1 MGVIRLLALAAFVA
15 YSRGDL
21 WDVTG
26 HDSARETAADEHHRG
41 DLRIAFG
48 SCNRHDRAQDLW
60 PAVRSLSADAWVW
73 LGDAIY
79 ADGEVDN
86 VRRYGGR
93 AFHRDAYATQ
103 NEHPEYAALRAETR
117 ILGTWDDHDYG
128 FNNAGAEWRE
138 KEFAQRLFL
147 DFLGEPLGSPRR
159 TRAGVYEAYTFRGLG
174 ASQTGSARLILLDA
188 RFHASAK
195 DGTLLGDEQWEWFE
209 RLMLGRRTG
218 AEGAEG
224 GAEGAEDYYDGDD
237 EGRPSSEPRGG
248 CVVFDGAE
256 MNENTDCDPVDV
268 TIVGSSV
275 QVHAHTQELLAKMGI
290 GMDIESW
297 NDYPAERRRM
307 FDLVAAANVR
317 TRAVVLSGD
326 VHHSE
331 IGGSPAGCDLP
342 SELVEITS
350 SGMTHGVLEE
360 LPTEFLRR
368 LARHAKWGMEYLP
381 PWLFPDVGNLRRR
394 RYVGHNFGEVVVDFG
409 VDWDGDAEEGAE
421 APAEAEAPAD
431 ADADE
436 ANEEG

>member
-1 MGVIRLLALAAFVA
+1 
-15 YSRGDL
+15 
-21 WDVTG
+21 
-26 HDSARETAADEHHRG
+26 
-41 DLRIAFG
+41 
-48 SCNRHDRAQDLW
+48 
-60 PAVRSLSADAWVW
+60 
-73 LGDAIY
+73 
-79 ADGEVDN
+79 
-86 VRRYGGR
+86 
-93 AFHRDAYATQ
+93 
-103 NEHPEYAALRAETR
+103 
-117 ILGTWDDHDYG
+117 
-128 FNNAGAEWRE
+128 
-138 KEFAQRLFL
+138 
-147 DFLGEPLGSPRR
+147 
-159 TRAGVYEAYTFRGLG
+159 
-174 ASQTGSARLILLDA
+174 
-188 RFHASAK
+188 
-195 DGTLLGDEQWEWFE
+195 
-209 RLMLGRRTG
+209 
-218 AEGAEG
+218 
-224 GAEGAEDYYDGDD
+224 
-237 EGRPSSEPRGG
+237 
-248 CVVFDGAE
+248 

-297 NDYPAERRRM
+297 NDYPAERRRL